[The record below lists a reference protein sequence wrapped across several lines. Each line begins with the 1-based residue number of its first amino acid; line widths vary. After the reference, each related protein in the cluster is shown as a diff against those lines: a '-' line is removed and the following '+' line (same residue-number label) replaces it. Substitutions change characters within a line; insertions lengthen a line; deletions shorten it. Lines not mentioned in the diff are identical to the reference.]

1 MRPCLYLTRDLYPEA
16 MYADGSTEDV
26 KVWID
31 LPEKAGPDHFVMKD
45 DVDAP
50 LVFWT
55 SSVPI
60 NDEPFTVTPE
70 DFTCALDD
78 LRDPVRGQNNRI
90 PFPIRLGIGHVCG
103 DIVDATEIEMP
114 GSLAGRRPRRKD
126 ARSDELARIDHF
138 LHREWIAAHIP
149 HRGEAA

>member
-70 DFTCALDD
+70 ECLRRFGVVPGCGCMATIQLKHAENPTTPEVAAKRYRKAITKAIVTFHLGEDGPGMSLTQRASAVIDILKGALK
-78 LRDPVRGQNNRI
+78 
-90 PFPIRLGIGHVCG
+90 
-103 DIVDATEIEMP
+103 T
-114 GSLAGRRPRRKD
+114 
-126 ARSDELARIDHF
+126 
-138 LHREWIAAHIP
+138 
-149 HRGEAA
+149 